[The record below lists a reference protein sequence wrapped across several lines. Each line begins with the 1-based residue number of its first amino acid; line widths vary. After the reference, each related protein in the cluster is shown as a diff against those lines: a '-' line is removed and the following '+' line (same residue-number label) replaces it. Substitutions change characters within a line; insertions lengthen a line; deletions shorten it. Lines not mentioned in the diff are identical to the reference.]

1 MPVNL
6 TPEETADVRAAVDVL
21 RRGGVILYPTDTVWG
36 LGCDATNATA
46 VKRVF
51 QIKQRSD
58 SKALIALVNSLAMLE
73 RTVDNV
79 PEVAYQ
85 LIEASDRPTTIVYD
99 HGSWVAP
106 EMISADGSLAVRVSS
121 ERISSAII
129 RGLGRPLV
137 STSANISGSPAA
149 TFFDQISEEIKN
161 TVDYACCSRRSDRTP
176 SQPSLIIKISD
187 NGVFK
192 ILRK

>member
-1 MPVNL
+1 MNPRFSQ
-6 TPEETADVRAAVDVL
+6 EELADVRAAVDVL

-36 LGCDATNATA
+36 IGCDATNEAA
-46 VKRVF
+46 VRRVF
-51 QIKQRSD
+51 EIKRRAD
-58 SKALIALVNSLAMLE
+58 SKALIALVNTPAMLE
-73 RTVDNV
+73 HTVENV

-99 HGSWVAP
+99 HGTGVAP
-106 EMISADGSLAVRVSS
+106 AMIAADGSLAVRVTS
-121 ERISSAII
+121 ERISSGII

-137 STSANISGSPAA
+137 STSANISGAPAA
-149 TFFDQISEEIKN
+149 AFFDEISDEIKRA
-161 TVDYACCSRRSDRTP
+161 VDYTCLSRRADRSTARP
-176 SQPSLIIKISD
+176 SIVIKISD

>member
-1 MPVNL
+1 MAVRL
-6 TPEETADVRAAVDVL
+6 SPEEIADVRAAVDTL
-21 RRGGVILYPTDTVWG
+21 RRGGVILYPTDTIWG
-36 LGCDATNATA
+36 LGCDATNPDA

-51 QIKQRSD
+51 QIKRRAD

-85 LIEASDRPTTIVYD
+85 LIEATDRPTTIVYD
-99 HGSWVAP
+99 HGAWAAP
-106 EMISADGSLAVRVSS
+106 EMLSADGSLAVRVSS

-137 STSANISGSPAA
+137 STSANVSGVQSPA
-149 TFFDQISEEIKN
+149 FFAQIADEIIN
-161 TVDYACCSRRSDRTP
+161 QADYVCTSRRTDCTP
-176 SQPSLIIKISD
+176 SKPSMVIKISD

-192 ILRK
+192 IIRK

>member
-1 MPVNL
+1 MRL
-6 TPEETADVRAAVDVL
+6 SQEELDDVRAAVDTL

-36 LGCDATNATA
+36 IGCDATNEAA

-51 QIKQRSD
+51 EIKRRAD

-85 LIEASDRPTTIVYD
+85 LIEASDRPATIVYD
-99 HGSWVAP
+99 RGVGVAP
-106 EMISADGSLAVRVSS
+106 EMIAADGSLAVRVTA

-137 STSANISGSPAA
+137 STSANISGAPAA
-149 TFFDQISEEIKN
+149 AFFDEISDEIKSA
-161 TVDYACCSRRSDRTP
+161 VDYACLSRQTDRTVAR
-176 SQPSLIIKISD
+176 PSLVIKISG